1 MTFLR
6 RLRTFAIGLILGI
19 LLVIF
24 FFNDR
29 LHILTDWLPGNRVL
43 LRLQLT
49 EAAYTPVAMC
59 QLHCLG
65 LDTADVSL
73 VKREGDVRF
82 KYSDTR
88 TEPKR
93 YRVDHRFGERLVRMT
108 FDADSVS
115 STLTEVDLPNAELRC
130 TCDGVPQ

>member
-1 MTFLR
+1 MTFFR
-6 RLRTFAIGLILGI
+6 RLRTFMIGVFMGL
-19 LLVIF
+19 LLVVF

-29 LHILTDWLPGNRVL
+29 LNVLTDWLPGNRVL

-49 EAAYTPVAMC
+49 EAAYTPVALC
-59 QLHCLG
+59 QLGCLD

-93 YRVDHRFGERLVRMT
+93 YRVDHRFGDHLVRMT
-108 FDADSVS
+108 FDADDLS
-115 STLTEVDLPNAELRC
+115 STLTEVALPNASMDC
-130 TCDGVPQ
+130 TCE